1 MYMPATSCT
10 AQTRMAK
17 VSGSMTCGRGSEL
30 PRMMPSKKEWM
41 SQAATRVS
49 SAHFSKSQISQ
60 TWLGLGFGFGFGFGL
75 GLGLGLG

>member
-1 MYMPATSCT
+1 
-10 AQTRMAK
+10 MAK
-17 VSGSMTCGRGSEL
+17 VSGSMTWGRGSEL

-60 TWLGLGFGFGFGFGL
+60 TWARLLPTET
-75 GLGLGLG
+75 